1 MISDLS
7 AEIII
12 IGKEILSGFRRDCNV
27 ESIAR
32 WLLKNGFGLDKVQ
45 IIGDIDKDI
54 AEALKLTKA
63 RLIFVTGGIGTTR
76 DDRTRFVIADAFK
89 RKLRLSKESVVCLS
103 EKLRKRNVFFTNRYR
118 ELCKFPESALRLDNP
133 RGLAEAFILSVK
145 SRAFI
150 VLPGV
155 PFEIESILA
164 LPSFNENIRHFFS
177 TKKCEGHILGLV
189 GLRESEIEDICLDIP
204 EFQRGKVSLLPSP
217 GLVYLI
223 LQNKKLLPLLKKRFG
238 NYIFTYSGENL
249 EQVVIELL
257 KRQNKTCSVAESC
270 TGGMLGEVLTSV
282 SGASQVFNGGLIVY
296 QNEIKIKELGVSS
309 NTLKNFGA
317 VSKITAKEMAC
328 CVRKKMKSDWGIA
341 ITGIAGPSG
350 GSKEKPVGTVFIAV
364 SGNKQNTVIKNI
376 FSGDRNIVRISAV
389 RFALNLLRRMILET
403 VK

>member
-1 MISDLS
+1 M
-7 AEIII
+7 
-12 IGKEILSGFRRDCNV
+12 
-27 ESIAR
+27 
-32 WLLKNGFGLDKVQ
+32 
-45 IIGDIDKDI
+45 
-54 AEALKLTKA
+54 
-63 RLIFVTGGIGTTR
+63 
-76 DDRTRFVIADAFK
+76 
-89 RKLRLSKESVVCLS
+89 
-103 EKLRKRNVFFTNRYR
+103 
-118 ELCKFPESALRLDNP
+118 
-133 RGLAEAFILSVK
+133 
-145 SRAFI
+145 
-150 VLPGV
+150 
-155 PFEIESILA
+155 
-164 LPSFNENIRHFFS
+164 
-177 TKKCEGHILGLV
+177 
-189 GLRESEIEDICLDIP
+189 
-204 EFQRGKVSLLPSP
+204 
-217 GLVYLI
+217 
-223 LQNKKLLPLLKKRFG
+223 KKRFG